1 MPDSIFV
8 PSVCPH
14 DCPSTCALEVEKLA
28 PDRIGK
34 VRGAVSNSYT
44 DGVIC
49 AKVSRYAERVHHPE
63 RLLKPL
69 QRVGPKGSGQWRE
82 ISFEAA
88 LDIVAGQFARVA
100 REHGPEAVWPY
111 YYAGTMGHVQRDGIE
126 RLRHVMGYSGQANT
140 ICIALADAGWLAG
153 NGVKRGADPREM
165 VKSDLIVMWGGNPVA
180 TQVNVMT
187 WISKARKERGAKLV
201 VVDPYRT
208 GTAERADMHLAPRPG
223 TDGALAC
230 AVMHVLF
237 AEGYA
242 DRDYMARFAD
252 VPEEHEEHL
261 RTRTPAWAAGITG
274 IDQQRIVEFARL
286 YGAAK
291 RSFLRLGYGFSRSRN
306 GAAQMHAVSCLPIVT
321 GAWAHEGGGALYS
334 NSGIYQL
341 NKTLIE
347 GRDRRDP
354 AVRTLD
360 MSRIGPILVGERDAL
375 GDGPQVH
382 AMLIQNTNPAAVA
395 PESAKV
401 RAGLLRDDLFVCV
414 HEQFMTDTA
423 QLADIVLPATMM
435 VEHDDLYT
443 AGGQMHLQI
452 GVKQI
457 EPPGECRE
465 NHAVIRGLAKRLGAS
480 HPGFDLTAWELI
492 DATLKAS
499 GWPGA
504 DELSE
509 ARWLDCIAGTD
520 THFEKGFG
528 TPDGRFHFKPDWS
541 RVGPDFSEMPALPDH
556 FDVIEKATPEHPFRM
571 IAPPARQ
578 FLNSS
583 FTEVAASRA
592 REGRPTALIHP
603 DDCAALGLTDGAL
616 VRIGNRRGTV
626 LIHAKPFDGL
636 QPGVMVVEGIWPN
649 GSFIEG
655 IGINVLTGADPAPPF
670 GGAVFHD
677 TAVWLKAE

>member
-1 MPDSIFV
+1 MTKFGCFPVLLKVRPVPDSTFV

-34 VRGAVSNSYT
+34 VRGAAANSYT

-69 QRVGPKGSGQWRE
+69 QRVGAKGEGKWRE

-88 LDIVAGQFARVA
+88 LDIVAEQFAKVA

-126 RLRHVMGYSGQANT
+126 RLRNVMGYSRQATT

-165 VKSDLIVMWGGNPVA
+165 AKSDLIVVWGGNPVS

-187 WISKARKERGAKLV
+187 WIAKARKERGAKLV

-252 VPEEHEEHL
+252 VPEELEAHL
-261 RTRTPAWAAGITG
+261 ETRTPAWAAAITG
-274 IDQQRIVEFARL
+274 LDESQIIEFARL
-286 YGAAK
+286 YGATK

-306 GAAQMHAVSCLPIVT
+306 GAAQMHAVSCLPVVT

-334 NSGIYQL
+334 NSAIYQL

-347 GRDRRDP
+347 GRDRIDP

-360 MSRIGPILVGERDAL
+360 MSRIGPVLVGERDAL
-375 GDGPQVH
+375 GSGPQVH

-423 QLADIVLPATMM
+423 QAGRYRAAGD
-435 VEHDDLYT
+435 HDD
-443 AGGQMHLQI
+443 
-452 GVKQI
+452 
-457 EPPGECRE
+457 
-465 NHAVIRGLAKRLGAS
+465 
-480 HPGFDLTAWELI
+480 
-492 DATLKAS
+492 
-499 GWPGA
+499 
-504 DELSE
+504 
-509 ARWLDCIAGTD
+509 
-520 THFEKGFG
+520 
-528 TPDGRFHFKPDWS
+528 
-541 RVGPDFSEMPALPDH
+541 
-556 FDVIEKATPEHPFRM
+556 
-571 IAPPARQ
+571 
-578 FLNSS
+578 
-583 FTEVAASRA
+583 RA
-592 REGRPTALIHP
+592 
-603 DDCAALGLTDGAL
+603 
-616 VRIGNRRGTV
+616 
-626 LIHAKPFDGL
+626 
-636 QPGVMVVEGIWPN
+636 
-649 GSFIEG
+649 
-655 IGINVLTGADPAPPF
+655 
-670 GGAVFHD
+670 
-677 TAVWLKAE
+677 